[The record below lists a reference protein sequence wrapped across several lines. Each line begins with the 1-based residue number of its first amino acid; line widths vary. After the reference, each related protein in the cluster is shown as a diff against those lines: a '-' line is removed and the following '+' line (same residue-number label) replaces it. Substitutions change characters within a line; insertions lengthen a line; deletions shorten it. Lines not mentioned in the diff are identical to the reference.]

1 MDQHKAAEG
10 FALLADPNRLE
21 ILRILSHGEE
31 NAAGLLK
38 SLPVSQ
44 PTLSHHMRLLCEGG
58 LVERRRQG
66 QRVIYTLNLPA
77 LRELLSA
84 PLKET
89 PSVPESPKPAAPPV
103 PKVIVRSGH
112 R

>member
-1 MDQHKAAEG
+1 VDQHKAAEG

-21 ILRILSHGEE
+21 ILRILSQGEE

-44 PTLSHHMRLLCEGG
+44 PTLSHHMRLLWEGG

-66 QRVIYTLNLPA
+66 QKVIYTLCRPA
-77 LRELLSA
+77 LRELLA
-84 PLKET
+84 VPLGEE
-89 PSVPESPKPAAPPV
+89 PPDPAPAAPR
-103 PKVIVRSGH
+103 VIIRSGH
-112 R
+112 Q